1 MRKTRHRDKSER
13 LGRLESAGAV
23 VVYYSPQH
31 SRPDGLIPGQLIPR
45 IRPVASVS
53 PQRRLAEKQTAS
65 CRHRAVPENGAGKLH
80 APAQDVLPPTKN
92 CSNLCHN

>member
-1 MRKTRHRDKSER
+1 MRKTRQRDKSER
-13 LGRLESAGAV
+13 LGRLESAGGV

-31 SRPDGLIPGQLIPR
+31 SRPDGLIRGQLIQR

-65 CRHRAVPENGAGKLH
+65 CRHRAVPENGAGKLQTQ
-80 APAQDVLPPTKN
+80 AQDVLTPTKD